1 MIQDTIRI
9 IGVPMD
15 LGAGRRGVDM
25 GPSAIRAAGL
35 HQRIKELGY
44 KVEDAGNVFTT
55 EPEERKPK
63 DPKLKYADEV
73 LAGCKDL
80 ADRVDK
86 AVKDGVTPVV
96 LGGDHSIAIG
106 TQAGLA
112 RHSKRRGLI
121 WFDAHADFNT
131 VDTSPSGNIHGMP
144 VSAILGLGHPRLADF
159 DQPGPK
165 LDARNVVLVG
175 LRSVDKKEAEILT
188 DSRVTYYTM
197 RDVDE
202 MGLSAVVDEA
212 LQRAGKGVDH
222 VHLSFDLDVVDP
234 RWAPGT
240 GTTVQGGLTYR
251 ESHLAME
258 ILSDSGTL
266 SSLEFVEVNPLL
278 DTNNATG
285 DFTVGLIC
293 SALGKS
299 IVQPERKGA
308 PKART
313 SARRLDAIG

>member
-1 MIQDTIRI
+1 MLQDTIRV

-25 GPSAIRAAGL
+25 GPSAIRAANL
-35 HQRIKELGY
+35 HARIKDLGF
-44 KVEDAGNVFTT
+44 KVQDAGNVFTV

-63 DPKLKYADEV
+63 DAKLKYVDEV
-73 LAGCKDL
+73 LAACSEL
-80 ADRVDK
+80 ANRVDK
-86 AVKDGVTPVV
+86 AVKEGATPLV

-106 TQAGLA
+106 TNAGLS
-112 RHSKRRGLI
+112 RHTKRRGLI

-131 VDTSPSGNIHGMP
+131 ADSSPSGNIHGMP
-144 VSAILGLGHPRLADF
+144 VSAILGMGHPRLADF
-159 DQPGPK
+159 DQPGAK
-165 LDARNVVLVG
+165 LDAKNVVYVG
-175 LRSVDKKEAEILT
+175 LRSVDRQEAEILT

-197 RDVDE
+197 RDIDQ
-202 MGLSAVVDEA
+202 MGMARVMDEA
-212 LQRAGKGVDH
+212 IEKVSKGVDQ

-258 ILSDSGTL
+258 MLADSGKL

-278 DTNNATG
+278 DMGNQTG

-299 IVQPERKGA
+299 IVQPGPAQRRKGG
-308 PKART
+308 PF
-313 SARRLDAIG
+313 

>member
-1 MIQDTIRI
+1 MLHNTVRV

-25 GPSAIRAAGL
+25 GPSAMRAANL

-44 KVEDAGNVFTT
+44 KVQDAGNVYTA

-63 DPKLKYADEV
+63 DPKLKYVDEV
-73 LAGCKDL
+73 LAACKEL
-80 ADRVDK
+80 AERVDR
-86 AVKDGVTPVV
+86 AVREDTTPLI

-112 RHSKRRGLI
+112 RSSRRRGLL

-131 VDTSPSGNIHGMP
+131 HETSPSGNIHGMP
-144 VSAILGLGHPRLADF
+144 VSAILGMGHERLANF
-159 DQPGPK
+159 DTPGTK
-165 LDARNVVLVG
+165 LDPRNVVYIG
-175 LRSVDKKEAEILT
+175 LRSVDKQEAEILT

-197 RDVDE
+197 RDIDQ
-202 MGLSAVVDEA
+202 MGMAKVMDEA
-212 LQRAGKGVDH
+212 LQKVSKGVDQ

-240 GTTVQGGLTYR
+240 GTTVQGGLTWR

-258 ILSDSGTL
+258 MLSDSGLL

-278 DTNNATG
+278 DTGNQTG
-285 DFTVGLIC
+285 DFAVGLIC
-293 SALGKS
+293 SALGKA
-299 IVQPERKGA
+299 IVQPGT
-308 PKART
+308 PKTKR
-313 SARRLDAIG
+313 SAS

>member
-1 MIQDTIRI
+1 MLHNTVRV

-25 GPSAIRAAGL
+25 GPSAMRAANL

-44 KVEDAGNVFTT
+44 KVQDAGNVYTA

-63 DPKLKYADEV
+63 DPKLKYVDEV
-73 LAGCKDL
+73 LAACKEL
-80 ADRVDK
+80 AERVDR
-86 AVKDGVTPVV
+86 AVREDTTPLI

-112 RHSKRRGLI
+112 RSSRRRGLL

-131 VDTSPSGNIHGMP
+131 HETSPSGNIHGMP
-144 VSAILGLGHPRLADF
+144 VSAILGMGHERLANF
-159 DQPGPK
+159 DTPGSK
-165 LDARNVVLVG
+165 LDPRNVVYIG
-175 LRSVDKKEAEILT
+175 LRSVDRQEAEILT

-197 RDVDE
+197 RDIDQ
-202 MGLSAVVDEA
+202 MGMAKVMDEA
-212 LQRAGKGVDH
+212 LQKVSKGVDQ

-240 GTTVQGGLTYR
+240 GTTVQGGLTWR

-258 ILSDSGTL
+258 MLSDSGLL

-278 DTNNATG
+278 DTGNQTG
-285 DFTVGLIC
+285 DFAVGLIC
-293 SALGKS
+293 SALGKA
-299 IVQPERKGA
+299 IVQPGT
-308 PKART
+308 PKTKR
-313 SARRLDAIG
+313 SAS

>member
-1 MIQDTIRI
+1 MILDTVRI

-25 GPSAIRAAGL
+25 GPSAMRAANL
-35 HQRIKELGY
+35 HARIKDLGY
-44 KVEDAGNVFTT
+44 KVQDAGNVFTA

-63 DPKLKYADEV
+63 DAKLKYADEV
-73 LAGCKDL
+73 LAACAEL
-80 ADRVDK
+80 ANRVEK
-86 AVKDGVTPVV
+86 SVKEGATPLV

-112 RHSKRRGLI
+112 RQSKRRGLI

-131 VDTSPSGNIHGMP
+131 SESSPSGNIHGMP
-144 VSAILGLGHPRLADF
+144 VSAILGMGHERLANF

-165 LDARNVVLVG
+165 LDARNVVYVG
-175 LRSVDKKEAEILT
+175 LRSVDRQEAEILT

-197 RDVDE
+197 KDIDQ
-202 MGLSAVVDEA
+202 MGMARVMDEA
-212 LQRAGKGVDH
+212 LQKVSKGVDQL
-222 VHLSFDLDVVDP
+222 HLSFDLDVVDP

-258 ILSDSGTL
+258 MLSDSGKL

-278 DTNNATG
+278 DQGNTTG
-285 DFTVGLIC
+285 DFAVGLMC
-293 SALGKS
+293 SALGKA
-299 IVQPERKGA
+299 IVQPGSAK
-308 PKART
+308 PKR
-313 SARRLDAIG
+313 GPF

>member
-1 MIQDTIRI
+1 MLHNTVRV

-25 GPSAIRAAGL
+25 GPSAMRAANL

-44 KVEDAGNVFTT
+44 KVQDAGNVFTS

-63 DPKLKYADEV
+63 DPKLKYIDEV
-73 LAGCKDL
+73 LAACKEL
-80 ADRVDK
+80 ADRVDR
-86 AVKDGVTPVV
+86 AIRDDTTPLI

-112 RHSKRRGLI
+112 RSSRRRGLL

-131 VDTSPSGNIHGMP
+131 HETSPSGNIHGMP
-144 VSAILGLGHPRLADF
+144 VSAILGMGHERLAGF
-159 DQPGPK
+159 DTPGPK
-165 LDARNVVLVG
+165 LDPRNVVYIG
-175 LRSVDKKEAEILT
+175 LRSVDKQEAEILT

-197 RDVDE
+197 RDIDQ
-202 MGLSAVVDEA
+202 MGMAKVMDEA
-212 LQRAGKGVDH
+212 LQKVSKGVDQ

-240 GTTVQGGLTYR
+240 GTTVQGGLTWR

-258 ILSDSGTL
+258 MLSDSGLL

-278 DTNNATG
+278 DTGNQTG
-285 DFTVGLIC
+285 DFAVGLIC
-293 SALGKS
+293 SALGKA
-299 IVQPERKGA
+299 IVQPGT
-308 PKART
+308 PKTKRA
-313 SARRLDAIG
+313 A

>member
-1 MIQDTIRI
+1 MLRSTVRV

-25 GPSAIRAAGL
+25 GPSAMRAANL
-35 HQRIKELGY
+35 HARIKELGY
-44 KVEDAGNVFTT
+44 KVQDTGNVFTA

-63 DPKLKYADEV
+63 DPKLKYVDEV
-73 LAGCKDL
+73 LAACKEL
-80 ADRVDK
+80 ADRVDR
-86 AVKDGVTPVV
+86 AVKEEVTPLV

-112 RHSKRRGLI
+112 RTSRRRGLL

-131 VDTSPSGNIHGMP
+131 HDTSPSGNIHGMP
-144 VSAILGLGHPRLADF
+144 VSAILGMGHERLADF
-159 DQPGPK
+159 DTPGAK
-165 LDARNVVLVG
+165 LDPRNVVYIG
-175 LRSVDKKEAEILT
+175 LRSVDRQEAEILT

-197 RDVDE
+197 RDIDQ
-202 MGLSAVVDEA
+202 MGMAKVMEEA
-212 LQRAGKGVDH
+212 LQKVSKGVDQ

-240 GTTVQGGLTYR
+240 GTTVQGGLTWR

-258 ILSDSGTL
+258 MLSDSGLL

-278 DTNNATG
+278 DTGNQTG
-285 DFTVGLIC
+285 EFAAGLIC
-293 SALGKS
+293 SALGKA
-299 IVQPERKGA
+299 IVQPANAK
-308 PKART
+308 P
-313 SARRLDAIG
+313 RRAA

>member
-1 MIQDTIRI
+1 MPVKETIRV

-25 GPSAIRAAGL
+25 GPSAIRAANL
-35 HQRIKELGY
+35 HSRIKELGY
-44 KVEDAGNVFTT
+44 KVQDGGNVFTA

-63 DPKLKYADEV
+63 DPKLKYVDEV
-73 LAGCKDL
+73 LAACKDL
-80 ADRVDK
+80 ADRVEK
-86 AVKDGVTPVV
+86 CVRDGATPLV

-106 TQAGLA
+106 THAGLS
-112 RHSKRRGLI
+112 RIHKRRGLL

-131 VDTSPSGNIHGMP
+131 VETSPSGNIHGMP
-144 VSAILGLGHPRLADF
+144 VSAILGLGHERLANF
-159 DQPGPK
+159 DSPGAK
-165 LDARNVVLVG
+165 LDPRNVVLIG
-175 LRSVDKKEAEILT
+175 LRSVDKEEANVLQ

-197 RDVDE
+197 RDIDE
-202 MGLSAVVDEA
+202 MGLSAVMDEA
-212 LQRAGKGVDH
+212 LQRAGKGVDE

-258 ILSDSGTL
+258 ILADSGL
-266 SSLEFVEVNPLL
+266 LGSLEFVEVNPLL
-278 DTNNATG
+278 DTGNTTG

-293 SALGKS
+293 SALGKA
-299 IVQPERKGA
+299 IVQA
-308 PKART
+308 PPK
-313 SARRLDAIG
+313 RRAKNAVLS

>member
-1 MIQDTIRI
+1 MTLQNTIRV

-25 GPSAIRAAGL
+25 GPSAMRAANL
-35 HQRIKELGY
+35 HSRIKELGY
-44 KVEDAGNVFTT
+44 KVQDGGNVFTI

-63 DPKLKYADEV
+63 DAKLKYVDEV
-73 LAGCKDL
+73 LAACRDL

-86 AVKDGVTPVV
+86 SVKDGVSPLV

-112 RHSKRRGLI
+112 RSSKRRGLL

-144 VSAILGLGHPRLADF
+144 VSAILGLGHDRLANF

-165 LDARNVVLVG
+165 LDSKNVVYIG
-175 LRSVDKKEAEILT
+175 LRSVDKQEAEILT

-197 RDVDE
+197 RDIDQ
-202 MGLSAVVDEA
+202 MGMAAVMEEA
-212 LQRAGKGVDH
+212 LQRVSKGVDQ

-258 ILSDSGTL
+258 MLADSGLL

-278 DTNNATG
+278 DTGNQTG
-285 DFTVGLIC
+285 DFAVGLIC
-293 SALGKS
+293 SALGKA
-299 IVQPERKGA
+299 IVQGE
-308 PKART
+308 PK
-313 SARRLDAIG
+313 RRIKNAVLS

>member
-1 MIQDTIRI
+1 MLKETIRV

-25 GPSAIRAAGL
+25 GPSAMRAAGL
-35 HQRIKELGY
+35 HARIKDLGY
-44 KVEDAGNVFTT
+44 KVQDAGNVFTP

-63 DPKLKYADEV
+63 DPKLKYVDEV
-73 LAGCKDL
+73 LAACKEL

-86 AVKDGVTPVV
+86 AVKDGASPLV

-112 RHSKRRGLI
+112 RNSKRRGML

-131 VDTSPSGNIHGMP
+131 TATTPSGNIHGMP
-144 VSAILGLGHPRLADF
+144 VAAVLGLGDPRLADF

-165 LDARNVVLVG
+165 LDPKNVVYIG
-175 LRSVDKKEAEILT
+175 LRSVDKAEAEILT

-197 RDVDE
+197 RDVDQ
-202 MGLSAVVDEA
+202 MGMAKVMEEA
-212 LQRAGKGVDH
+212 LQKASKGVDE

-240 GTTVQGGLTYR
+240 GTTVEGGITYR
-251 ESHLAME
+251 EAHLAME
-258 ILSDSGTL
+258 MLSDSGLL

-278 DTNNATG
+278 DTGNLTG
-285 DFTVGLIC
+285 QFAVGLIG

-299 IVQPERKGA
+299 IVQPTTKRVQKKG
-308 PKART
+308 PF
-313 SARRLDAIG
+313 

>member
-1 MIQDTIRI
+1 VLHNTVRV

-25 GPSAIRAAGL
+25 GPSAMRAANL
-35 HQRIKELGY
+35 HARIKELGY
-44 KVEDAGNVFTT
+44 KVQDAGNVFTV

-63 DPKLKYADEV
+63 DPRLKYVDEV
-73 LAGCKDL
+73 LAACKEL
-80 ADRVDK
+80 ADRVDR
-86 AVKDGVTPVV
+86 AVKEEATPIV

-112 RHSKRRGLI
+112 RTSRRRGLL

-131 VDTSPSGNIHGMP
+131 HETSPSGNIHGMP
-144 VSAILGLGHPRLADF
+144 VSAILGMGHERLADF
-159 DQPGPK
+159 DAPGPK
-165 LDARNVVLVG
+165 LDARNVVYIG
-175 LRSVDKKEAEILT
+175 LRSVDRQEAEILT

-197 RDVDE
+197 RDIDQ
-202 MGLSAVVDEA
+202 MGMAKVMEEA
-212 LQRAGKGVDH
+212 LQKVSKGVDQ

-240 GTTVQGGLTYR
+240 GTTVQGGLTWR

-258 ILSDSGTL
+258 MLSDSGLL

-278 DTNNATG
+278 DTGNQTG
-285 DFTVGLIC
+285 EFAVGLIC
-293 SALGKS
+293 SALGKA
-299 IVQPERKGA
+299 IVQPGTAKMKRA
-308 PKART
+308 A
-313 SARRLDAIG
+313 

>member
-1 MIQDTIRI
+1 MPLKPTLRV

-35 HQRIKELGY
+35 HSRIKELGY
-44 KVEDAGNVFTT
+44 KVEDTGNVFAR

-63 DPKLKYADEV
+63 DPKLKYVDEV
-73 LAGCKDL
+73 LDACKDL

-86 AVKDGVTPVV
+86 ACKDGASPLI

-112 RHSKRRGLI
+112 RHSKRRGLL

-131 VDTSPSGNIHGMP
+131 SDTSPSGNIHGMP
-144 VSAILGLGHPRLADF
+144 VSAVLGLGHPRLADF

-165 LDARNVVLVG
+165 LDARNVVYVG
-175 LRSVDKKEAEILT
+175 LRSVDKQEAEVLT

-197 RDVDE
+197 RDIDE
-202 MGLSAVVDEA
+202 QGMAKVMDEA
-212 LQRAGKGVDH
+212 LQRVSKGVDE

-258 ILSDSGTL
+258 MLSDSGLL

-278 DTNNATG
+278 DTGNQTG

-293 SALGKS
+293 SALGKA
-299 IVQPERKGA
+299 IVQSQGSRRKN
-308 PKART
+308 RQLLT
-313 SARRLDAIG
+313 